1 MTLTT
6 IAVCNLVSIPFL
18 LRSNLIID
26 VLTVK
31 KKRSTLGNPISI
43 DEDGLLLD
51 IDVQPIDNA
60 RPTREEKRRDVDEFF
75 HPAVSKVINGKTK
88 SYCICRCCP
97 NEKMLVNEVTTLH
110 CHLEAQ
116 HSVSLFFVYLL
127 AYSFTLLLS
136 LQGKY
141 RKWANTEKFES
152 KLPGDIKNRKSA
164 AAAVLQATTLDR
176 HLSEPSLTEQVAPY
190 SDKLFHQVAIEW
202 LVATDQPIRALE
214 HPQFKKMIDV
224 ASRATKGVNVPS

>member
-1 MTLTT
+1 
-6 IAVCNLVSIPFL
+6 
-18 LRSNLIID
+18 

-97 NEKMLVNEVTTLH
+97 NEKMLVNEVTTLR

-127 AYSFTLLLS
+127 LHYYYLYRANIVNGQILKSSNPNYLATSKIASLLL
-136 LQGKY
+136 LQY
-141 RKWANTEKFES
+141 CRPLLSIATYQSRVLLNKWPHTLISFFTRSQLNGL
-152 KLPGDIKNRKSA
+152 LPQTNP
-164 AAAVLQATTLDR
+164 
-176 HLSEPSLTEQVAPY
+176 SEHSSTH
-190 SDKLFHQVAIEW
+190 S
-202 LVATDQPIRALE
+202 
-214 HPQFKKMIDV
+214 
-224 ASRATKGVNVPS
+224 SRR